1 MIYHNS
7 SYYIPFTLMSHSII
21 CDITQHYS
29 TPVASIITMQSI
41 WIKFH
46 HLISGQPLKL
56 SISCHKIWVFVDL
69 LMIIHNGWVIS
80 QKKKKATLK
89 TDPRSNDETQFR

>member
-1 MIYHNS
+1 
-7 SYYIPFTLMSHSII
+7 MSHSII

-56 SISCHKIWVFVDL
+56 SISCHKIWVFIDL

-80 QKKKKATLK
+80 QKKIGNFEDWPKIKWWNAIQINYIVGIDITGV
-89 TDPRSNDETQFR
+89 E